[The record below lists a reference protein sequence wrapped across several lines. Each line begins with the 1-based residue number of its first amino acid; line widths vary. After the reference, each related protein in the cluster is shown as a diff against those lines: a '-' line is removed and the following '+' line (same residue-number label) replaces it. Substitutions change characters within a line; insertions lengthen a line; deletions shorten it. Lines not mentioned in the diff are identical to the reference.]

1 MISSC
6 NDAYKQLFGSCDA
19 KPGAPYKYYYPKPEN
34 VPPGQTGDGPK
45 PEPEAQKEQIF
56 IAGYEK
62 TSRGVNMAFVTADG
76 EPFYPK
82 SYAVKNLG
90 DCTALVRIDKK
101 ILDLTCMP
109 DSMAHAQPELSKD
122 NGTGLLGGKAPWWS
136 AVTQGQCNWL
146 KRSFR
151 SRHFEMLLSLQL
163 FSFQAPQQTD

>member
-1 MISSC
+1 MIEHSHFCVDSGKYTFKEISALLVFLPGFWLHERQIRTMISLC

-19 KPGAPYKYYYPKPEN
+19 KPVAPYEYYYPKPEN

-45 PEPEAQKEQIF
+45 PEPEAQQNQIY

-76 EPFYPK
+76 IFKEPFYPK
-82 SYAVKNLG
+82 SYAVKKLG

-109 DSMAHAQPELSKD
+109 DSMAYPVADAD
-122 NGTGLLGGKAPWWS
+122 N
-136 AVTQGQCNWL
+136 
-146 KRSFR
+146 
-151 SRHFEMLLSLQL
+151 SRG
-163 FSFQAPQQTD
+163 